1 MFSKPTRRH
10 FLQFAAAAAS
20 RNLWAAVTPVESPDR
35 ITAHGRD
42 YQLVYTR
49 STDVLEVS
57 DSAGRQIFSAPL
69 QPQIV
74 LAEPGTGQRLPVSAG
89 TRTQQVDGDSIRFV
103 YTTPAGEIRLTL
115 RLMETGFRFEPIE
128 FRATKAADVVSLH
141 YFAAASE
148 ASAEPVPALAAGFLV
163 IPGISE
169 GSSVS
174 PIESNEV
181 GLHETLWL
189 GRGSGREG
197 LNQQWGLPVHYF
209 SGFTRHNTGEA
220 SRESWTTGQSDA
232 FTCGISDLPNG
243 DFFLVLRDGK
253 SSLQID
259 YRGEI
264 WHHMRGPGTMT
275 LGPSLW
281 FTFAGTYRESIRR
294 YYLALLDAKIIAIP
308 AASERKLATM
318 LATQFCT
325 WGAQASRGKYG
336 KLLDQEF
343 LDNIYAELSA
353 SGMKAELVSI
363 DDKWEGSYG
372 GLTHDAKRLP
382 HFEDFLDRIR
392 ADGRKVGIWTALMR
406 CEDPASMGLTVEH
419 MLRDREGKPLLV
431 SGSYYILDFTQARVA
446 EVLQE
451 LVVKFMH
458 RYKPDLVKFDF
469 GYELPSVRQ
478 AAPAD
483 KAFMGERLLS
493 RGLEIVLP
501 AMRSVNPDV
510 VVMYYNL
517 SPLYLNFFD
526 LHGLDDMFQAYRE
539 FEYEANRRIFF
550 SSLLGE
556 LGVPTYGSTGYDWH
570 SDPEIWFD
578 SAVAGTIGSLN
589 DFTLDDAGE
598 KPTPRTLALYNG
610 IARLL
615 RRTRFSRIV
624 AIAGPEP
631 APALGAHAHTWA
643 RLEGGELVLL
653 ARRPQAVWS
662 DLPAKMTQEEA
673 TLYGAVECDLP
684 VLIASRTAEG
694 ISASAALTVVAYG
707 AAPVAIRT
715 SRQVAAQV
723 TSHYFGGAVA
733 HASATPAGGWLRI
746 TPQTALNGKPLEC
759 IEITYTP
766 A

>member
-1 MFSKPTRRH
+1 M
-10 FLQFAAAAAS
+10 
-20 RNLWAAVTPVESPDR
+20 
-35 ITAHGRD
+35 
-42 YQLVYTR
+42 
-49 STDVLEVS
+49 
-57 DSAGRQIFSAPL
+57 PL
-69 QPQIV
+69 QPRV
-74 LAEPGTGQRLPVSAG
+74 VVADAVSGHRLPSGAASKA
-89 TRTQQVDGDSIRFV
+89 TQQVDGDSIEFR
-103 YTTPAGEIRLTL
+103 YTLAAGEIRLTL
-115 RLMETGFRFEPIE
+115 RLTESGFRFEPVQFQASQSAEI
-128 FRATKAADVVSLH
+128 VSLH
-141 YFAAASE
+141 YFSSQPTDAAAD
-148 ASAEPVPALAAGFLV
+148 PAPGLAAGFLV

-174 PIESNEV
+174 PIQSYEV
-181 GLHETLWL
+181 GMHETLWL
-189 GRGSGREG
+189 GRGSGPQG

-209 SGFTRHNTGEA
+209 SGFTRHNTGDA
-220 SRESWTTGQSDA
+220 SRQSWTTGQSAA

-259 YRGEI
+259 YRSEI
-264 WHHMRGPGTMT
+264 WHHLRGPGTLT

-281 FTFAGTYRESIRR
+281 FTFADTYRESIRR
-294 YYLALLDAKIIAIP
+294 YYLALLDEKVISIP

-318 LATQFCT
+318 VATQFCT
-325 WGAQASRGKYG
+325 WGAQSTRGKYG

-343 LDNIYAELSA
+343 LDTIYSELSA

-382 HFEDFLDRIR
+382 HFEAFLDRVR
-392 ADGRKVGIWTALMR
+392 ADGRKIGIWTALMR
-406 CEDPASMGLTVEH
+406 CEDPSSMGLTVDH
-419 MLRDREGKPLLV
+419 MLRDPAGKPLLEA
-431 SGSYYILDFTQARVA
+431 GGYYILDFTQARVA
-446 EVLQE
+446 QVLSE
-451 LVVKFMH
+451 LVVRFMQ

-469 GYELPSVRQ
+469 GYELPTVRQ

-483 KAFMGERLLS
+483 KAYMGERLLS
-493 RGLEIVLP
+493 RGLEIVIA

-539 FEYEANRRIFF
+539 FGYEANRRIFF
-550 SSLLGE
+550 SSLMGE
-556 LGVPTYGSTGYDWH
+556 LGVPTYGSTGYDWR

-578 SAVAGTIGSLN
+578 SAAVGTIGSLN

-615 RRTRFSRIV
+615 RRTRFSRVV
-624 AIAGPEP
+624 AIGGPEP

-653 ARRPQAVWS
+653 ARRPLDSWS
-662 DLPAKMTQEEA
+662 DLPPLMTSDEA
-673 TLYGAVECDLP
+673 ALYTAVECELP
-684 VLIASRTAEG
+684 VIVASRTAQG
-694 ISASAALTVVAYG
+694 ISSSESLTVVAYG
-707 AAPVAIRT
+707 PAPVGIRT
-715 SRQVAAQV
+715 SRKGQAQL

-733 HASATPAGGWLRI
+733 HATASPANGWLRV
-746 TPQTALNGKPLEC
+746 TPETTHDGNPLER